1 MRKTIF
7 KIGIALAVAGSVLLT
22 GCAQQTQHTAS
33 AKVGSAADS
42 SIIDEPGYYENKSF
56 GFSIKYPQNV
66 FTERHELL
74 SGEVLSVEGPQV
86 VPAFVLGFDDIKA
99 GVALE
104 DIGAEIVKI
113 MKQAYPKAKRLKI
126 IEDKMIKLE
135 GDVDANYI
143 LMKWRYQ
150 GGIPLL
156 SAFVT
161 VYKDGKELQTAV
173 TSTPGQPPVE
183 QLTKWATGLIVS
195 P

>member
-7 KIGIALAVAGSVLLT
+7 SIGIALAVAGSVLLT
-22 GCAQQTQHTAS
+22 GCAQQTQKAAS
-33 AKVGSAADS
+33 VKVGVAADS
-42 SIIDEPGYYENKSF
+42 SIIDEPGYYENKTF
-56 GFSIKYPQNV
+56 GFSIKYPQTV

-86 VPAFVLGFDDIKA
+86 VPALVLGLDDIKK

-104 DIGAEIVKI
+104 DMGAEILKI
-113 MKQAYPKAKRLKI
+113 LKQAYPTAKRLKI

-135 GDVDANYI
+135 GDIDANYI

-150 GGIPLL
+150 GNIPLL
-156 SAFVT
+156 SVFVT
-161 VYKDGKELQTAV
+161 VYRDGKELQTAV

-183 QLTKWATGLIVS
+183 QLKKWATALIVS